1 MASRV
6 GLLGRLARRIER
18 VFEGGGEAVG
28 VDRVRRPPPSRTL
41 PPPPSSLPAPRPHS
55 HLVVLQGL
63 S

>member
-28 VDRVRRPPPSRTL
+28 VDRVRRPPPSRPL

>member
-18 VFEGGGEAVG
+18 VFEGGGKAVG
-28 VDRVRRPPPSRTL
+28 VDRVRRPPPSRPL